1 MRRDRWTRRAAR
13 GWLIVLMGAGFAAA
27 CRDPGRLEEA
37 GGRRGAAP
45 SGAGPLRGAGERGIY
60 AFELALD
67 PGPPA
72 LGELFHVVTTVRDAR
87 TGAPVEG
94 AEVVL
99 DAAMPEHDHGMTT
112 SPRHR
117 ELGGGRYLSEGM
129 KLHMPGAWEFDARAR
144 KGVEDRARIPY
155 DARPSAPR

>member
-1 MRRDRWTRRAAR
+1 MRGDRRALRGGR
-13 GWLIVLMGAGFAAA
+13 GWLIVLMGAGIAAG
-27 CRDPGRLEEA
+27 CRDPARMDEA
-37 GGRRGAAP
+37 GARRDAAP
-45 SGAGPLRGAGERGIY
+45 PGAGPLRGAGERGIY

-72 LGELFHVVTTVRDAR
+72 LGELFRVVTTVRDAR

-129 KLHMPGAWEFDARAR
+129 KLHMPGAWVFDVRAR
-144 KGVEDRARIPY
+144 KNLDDRARIPF
-155 DARPSAPR
+155 DARPTAPR